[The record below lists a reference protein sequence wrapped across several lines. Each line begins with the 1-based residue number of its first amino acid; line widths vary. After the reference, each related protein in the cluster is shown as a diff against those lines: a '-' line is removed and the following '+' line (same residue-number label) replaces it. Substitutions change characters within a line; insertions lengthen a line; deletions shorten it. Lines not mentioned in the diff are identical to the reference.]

1 MRQPISGLQIPRGQW
16 PLAVAAAV
24 LLSGCGPRRVAE
36 MSGPAQFSGQI
47 HEILASDRSTP
58 EYYEALARLEEMG
71 PAVDAVLVQLAR
83 DPDANTT
90 ARANALILLAD
101 RNSPAALAALR
112 RAILTEEIP
121 RLRSAAVIGL
131 SRLAET
137 SRAAASMIKTA
148 VSDPARSVRLNAL
161 QGLDIREVGTLHSVA
176 RMDRDR
182 EVRAI
187 ALQLV
192 VIAESRGAPL
202 DFDRRG
208 ALRTSGTDDEPG
220 IVFRSVRIESVA
232 EYATGD
238 LRIELPN
245 NSDIPLT
252 PAAEVVGRVVPA
264 FFSPD
269 RSHVV
274 FEGDRQIHVVD
285 LSARDIISLGPGIAP
300 RPVPFTQDFVFLRE
314 HQDGRTETD
323 DGTRIHYWVY
333 RSSFSAEPPELVG
346 EMTAT
351 LQPGV
356 RGNYSPVRWMVVG
369 ETPEGFVLRG
379 EGISPFPLPA
389 PIWGTGP
396 SQPLHPVFDPLDIF
410 RGWR

>member
-1 MRQPISGLQIPRGQW
+1 MRQPISVLQAPRGQW
-16 PLAVAAAV
+16 QLAMAAVV

-47 HEILASDRSTP
+47 REILDSDRSTP
-58 EYYEALARLEEMG
+58 EYYEALSRLDAMG
-71 PAVDAVLVQLAR
+71 PELDAILVQLAR
-83 DPDANTT
+83 DPSANTT
-90 ARANALILLAD
+90 ARANALIFLAD
-101 RNSPAALAALR
+101 RNSPAALGALR

-121 RLRSAAVIGL
+121 RLRSAAVVGL
-131 SRLAET
+131 SRLADT
-137 SRAAASMIKTA
+137 SQAAASMLKTA
-148 VSDPARSVRLNAL
+148 VTDPARSVRLNAL
-161 QGLDIREVGTLHSVA
+161 QGLDIREVGTLRSVA
-176 RMDRDR
+176 RLDRDR

-192 VIAESRGAPL
+192 AIAESRGAPL
-202 DFDRRG
+202 DYDRRG
-208 ALRTSGTDDEPG
+208 ALRTAGTDRDPV
-220 IVFRSVRIESVA
+220 IVFRPVRIESVA
-232 EYATGD
+232 GYATGD

-245 NSDIPLT
+245 NSDIPLSQ
-252 PAAEVVGRVVPA
+252 AAEVVGRVVPA

-274 FEGDRQIHVVD
+274 FEGDREIRVVD
-285 LSARDIISLGPGIAP
+285 LSAREIISLGPGIAP

-314 HQDGRTETD
+314 HEDGRTEID

-333 RSSFSAEPPELVG
+333 RSTFSAEPPELVG

-351 LQPGV
+351 LRPGV
-356 RGNYSPVRWMVVG
+356 RGNYSPARWAVVG

-389 PIWGTGP
+389 PIWGAGP
-396 SQPLHPVFDPLDIF
+396 DQPAPSFFDPRDIF